1 MHILIATG
9 GAAHSDVA
17 VRFGGLI
24 HQTTGGTLTLIT
36 VIKHETERA
45 QAEAI
50 LVRSKTLVTVKSKI
64 QTHIRVG
71 KPAEE
76 IISEAKSEGYDLIRV
91 GERAQHGL
99 ARQLL
104 APAAKRVIAHMPCP
118 VLIARGQPRP
128 LRRVLVC
135 EGGRNPSLLNRLLD
149 RLSLLLKHVDELT
162 VLHVMSQMAAAPGV
176 PGWEL
181 RADAKE
187 LMQKHTPE
195 GSLLE
200 DDLARLEQLN
210 VRLEAKVR
218 HGLVVKE
225 ILAEAR
231 SGEYDMVVIGSHQ
244 GAHQGKGWER
254 YLLDNLAQ
262 EIISY
267 ADRPLLVI

>member
-1 MHILIATG
+1 MRILIATG

-17 VRFGGLI
+17 VRFGSFI
-24 HQTTGGTLTLIT
+24 HQKTGGTLTLIT
-36 VIKHETERA
+36 VIKQEAERA

-50 LVRSKTLVTVKSKI
+50 LVRSKTLVTAKSNL
-64 QTHIRVG
+64 QTRIRVG
-71 KPAEE
+71 KPTEE
-76 IISEAKSEGYDLIRV
+76 IVREATTESYDLIIV
-91 GERAQHGL
+91 GERSQHGL
-99 ARQLL
+99 VRQLL
-104 APAAKRVIAHMPCP
+104 SPTAEQVIGLMPCP

-135 EGGRNPSLLNRLLD
+135 ESGRDPSLLNRLLNH
-149 RLSLLLKHVDELT
+149 LSLLLKHVDELT
-162 VLHVMSQMAAAPGV
+162 VLHVMSQIAAAPGV
-176 PGWEL
+176 LGWEL

-231 SGEYDMVVIGSHQ
+231 SGNYDMVVI

-254 YLLDNLAQ
+254 YLLDDLAH

>member
-1 MHILIATG
+1 MRILIATG
-9 GAAHSDVA
+9 GAAHSDIA
-17 VRFGGLI
+17 VRLGNLI
-24 HQTTGGTLTLIT
+24 HQMTGGALTILT
-36 VIKHETERA
+36 VIKHESEQA

-50 LVRSKTLVTVKSKI
+50 LIRAQTLLAPGAQA
-64 QTHIRVG
+64 QTRIRVG

-76 IISEAKSEGYDLIRV
+76 IVHEAESGAYDLIV
-91 GERAQHGL
+91 TGEKAQHGL
-99 ARQLL
+99 ARRLL
-104 APAAKRVIAHMPCP
+104 APTAERVIAHMPCP

-135 EGGRNPSLLNRLLD
+135 EGGRDTSLLNRLLN
-149 RLSLLLKHVDELT
+149 RLTVLLEHVDELT
-162 VLHVMSQMAAAPGV
+162 VLHVMSQMAAAPGI

-187 LMQKHTPE
+187 LIQKHTPE

-200 DDLARLEQLN
+200 DDMARLEKLN
-210 VRLEAKVR
+210 VSVEAKVR

-225 ILAEAR
+225 ILAEAQ
-231 SGEYDMVVIGSHQ
+231 SGDYDLVVI

-254 YLLDNLAQ
+254 YLLDDLAH
-262 EIISY
+262 EIISF

>member
-1 MHILIATG
+1 
-9 GAAHSDVA
+9 VA
-17 VRFGGLI
+17 VHLGGLI

-50 LVRSKTLVTVKSKI
+50 LVRAKTLLTAPSKI
-64 QTHIRVG
+64 QTRIQVG
-71 KPAEE
+71 KPAEK
-76 IISEAKSEGYDLIRV
+76 IVSEATTEGYDLIV
-91 GERAQHGL
+91 MGERSQHGL

-104 APAAKRVIAHMPCP
+104 APTAKRVIASMPCP
-118 VLIARGQPRP
+118 ILIARGQPRP
-128 LRRVLVC
+128 FPLGRVLLC
-135 EGGRNPSLLNRLLD
+135 ESGRDPSLLNRLLD
-149 RLSLLLKHVDELT
+149 RLSKLLEHVDELT

-176 PGWEL
+176 TGWEL
-181 RADAKE
+181 RADAEE

-200 DDLARLEQLN
+200 DELARLEQLN
-210 VRLEAKVR
+210 VRVEAKVR

-225 ILAEAR
+225 ILAEAQ
-231 SGEYDMVVIGSHQ
+231 SGDYDMVVIG
-244 GAHQGKGWER
+244 APLGKGWQR
-254 YLLDNLAQ
+254 YLLDDLAH

>member
-1 MHILIATG
+1 MRILIATG
-9 GAAHSDVA
+9 GASHSDVA
-17 VRFGGLI
+17 VRLGGIL
-24 HQTTGGTLTLIT
+24 HQKTGGTITLLT
-36 VIKHETERA
+36 VIKHETERT

-50 LVRSKTLVTVKSKI
+50 LVRAKTLITTMPVT
-64 QTHIRVG
+64 QTRIRIG
-71 KPAEE
+71 RPAEE
-76 IISEAKSEGYDLIRV
+76 IVREAQRGGCDLIIV
-91 GERAQHGL
+91 GERSQHGL

-104 APAAKRVIAHMPCP
+104 APTAERVIGHMPCP

-135 EGGRNPSLLNRLLD
+135 EGGRDPSLLNRLLN
-149 RLSLLLKHVDELT
+149 RLSLLLKHADELT
-162 VLHVMSQMAAAPGV
+162 VLHVMSQIAAAPGI

-181 RADAKE
+181 RADAQE

-200 DDLARLEQLN
+200 DDLARLTKLN

-218 HGLVVKE
+218 HGLVVRE

-231 SGEYDMVVIGSHQ
+231 HGDYDLVVI
-244 GAHQGKGWER
+244 GAHQGRGWER
-254 YLLDNLAQ
+254 YLLDDLAH
-262 EIISY
+262 EIISF